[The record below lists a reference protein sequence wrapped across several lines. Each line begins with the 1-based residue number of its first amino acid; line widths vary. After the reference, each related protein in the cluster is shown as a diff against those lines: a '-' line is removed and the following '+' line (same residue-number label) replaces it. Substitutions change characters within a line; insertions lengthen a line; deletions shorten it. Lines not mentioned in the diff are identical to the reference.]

1 MIPNDRPKNTSQ
13 KQTRRNKHWQTKRLS
28 DLRYL
33 SAVCGFAGC
42 DFGIYLCFIGPGLA
56 SLKNMLKKITP
67 HDFISEPAAAAA
79 LCILV
84 LLLLIAALAPLIAPF
99 DPLAVNLDEL
109 RQPPSAAHPFGTDS
123 KGRDVLSRV
132 IYGSRISLLV
142 GVAAAGLSM
151 LIGLVLGMT
160 AGYSGGKVEAFLSQV
175 FDVLL
180 AFPSLLLAIGISAV
194 MAPGL
199 LSAMLAITLVGW
211 AGFARLV
218 RGITISLKEQP
229 YVEAARALGA
239 SPIRILYRHI
249 LPNALPLI
257 IVSGS
262 LRVGGFILMEAALSF
277 LGLGAQP
284 PTPTWGAMISLS
296 RGYINSAPWMVVFP
310 GIAISI
316 TVISFNI
323 IGDFLRDRL
332 DPRMRK

>member
-1 MIPNDRPKNTSQ
+1 
-13 KQTRRNKHWQTKRLS
+13 
-28 DLRYL
+28 
-33 SAVCGFAGC
+33 
-42 DFGIYLCFIGPGLA
+42 
-56 SLKNMLKKITP
+56 MLKKITP

-84 LLLLIAALAPLIAPF
+84 LLLLIAALAPMVAPF

-142 GVAAAGLSM
+142 GFAAAGLSM

-160 AGYSGGKVEAFLSQV
+160 AGYFGGKVEAFLSQV
-175 FDVLL
+175 FDVFL

-262 LRVGGFILMEAALSF
+262 LRVGGFILIEAALSF

-296 RGYINSAPWMVVFP
+296 RGYINSAPWTVVFP

-332 DPRMRK
+332 DPRMRT